1 MKPLNP
7 IEYRKIIEFLKQD
20 SIPPEQAVFE
30 IKKSEYDYLRTGD
43 NFYTPE
49 QLDSYQLRHRKTFY
63 NNRNPKVLIELPEKI
78 PFDLIQELIEL
89 SETLHYE
96 NYYALNFAIPSKE
109 SISKIHNIFSRYRE
123 DLYCFFF
130 VKCFS
135 GDMVMPH
142 SDPVRD
148 AGVYIPLCR
157 PEESYMP
164 LEIYEDENVNAIGKD
179 DVGSAFIW
187 NPKYWH
193 AVFNQ
198 KATTPRIN
206 LQMNTTI
213 PYKDFVEKYGLSKD

>member
-7 IEYRKIIEFLKQD
+7 IEYRKIIELLKED
-20 SIPPEQAVFE
+20 SIPPEKAVFE
-30 IKKSEYDYLRTGD
+30 IKKKEYDYLRTGD
-43 NFYTPE
+43 NFYTDE
-49 QLDSYQLRHRKTFY
+49 QLDSYELRYRKTFY
-63 NNRNPKVLIELPEKI
+63 ANRDPNVLIELPEKI
-78 PFDLIQELIEL
+78 SEDIVQELIDL
-89 SETLHYE
+89 SETLDYE
-96 NYYALNFAIPSKE
+96 NYYALNFAVPSKK
-109 SISKIHNIFSRYRE
+109 SIGKIHEIFSRYKE

-130 VKCFS
+130 VKCFP

-157 PEESYMP
+157 PEEKYSP
-164 LEIYEDENVNAIGKD
+164 LEIYEDGNVNAIGKQ

-206 LQMNTTI
+206 LQMNTII
-213 PYKDFVEKYGLSKD
+213 PYKDFVEKYGLSTD

>member
-7 IEYRKIIEFLKQD
+7 VEYRKIIELLKED
-20 SIPPEQAVFE
+20 NIPPEEAVFE
-30 IKKSEYDYLRTGD
+30 VKKKEYDNLRTGD
-43 NFYTPE
+43 NYYTDE
-49 QLDSYQLRHRKTFY
+49 QLDSYELRHKKYFY
-63 NNRNPKVLIELPEKI
+63 KNRNPKVLTELPEKI
-78 PFDLIQELIEL
+78 SPGLVQKLIDL

-96 NYYALNFAIPSKE
+96 NYYALNFAVPSKE
-109 SISKIHNIFSRYRE
+109 SIKEVHDIFSRYQE

-130 VKCFS
+130 VKCFP

-148 AGVYIPLCR
+148 GGVYIPLCR
-157 PEESYMP
+157 PNEKYMP
-164 LEIYEDENVNAIGKD
+164 LEIYDDRNVNPIGKD

-198 KATTPRIN
+198 RATQPRIN
-206 LQMNTTI
+206 LQMNTNI
-213 PYKDFVEKYGLSKD
+213 SYEDFIQKYGLSKD